1 MKEQA
6 MSETQPKTLPIANL
20 KGAAWNIHRASE
32 KDDPALLGLIESLK
46 ANGMLHRVAVRHC
59 DEDGTY
65 EIIDG
70 HRRVE
75 AAIAIGW
82 KDIPCEIHYDLTD
95 ADAQALTATANIQRL
110 ENDPLLEAELIERL
124 SGTGKT
130 YVQIAAI
137 LGKDERYVARRAR
150 LCNLTEVWKA
160 WFGQVEATA
169 DLMEFVAAHEKE
181 LQDEVFKA
189 LEIDEED
196 GDVDEDDI
204 EREFK
209 NRLRKLDETTPFDI
223 AEAGCT
229 RCPYNTANHGLLFP
243 VEEDDDC
250 KGRCERAACFTEKW
264 NVSTDAKIEE
274 LRKRKVA
281 VKEAKQKWDI
291 PNYWNATPN
300 KERRN
305 KEPWVY
311 TEDGLKRLVWT
322 EPRKDPRSAA
332 PAKTEAEKA
341 EERRIKKAHS
351 AWDKARKSAYAK
363 LRAAIGHDR
372 EKAEMVA
379 SGITSNPAWIKK
391 QEEMIVAMWT
401 DGYAYDGECQKV
413 FDMLDH
419 RHFVELGMAGVV
431 TEEEAKALTTPDPA
445 LAPKAEDNGEEA

>member
-6 MSETQPKTLPIANL
+6 MSETQPKTLPIATL
-20 KGAAWNIHRASE
+20 KGAAWNTHRRSE
-32 KDDPALLGLIESLK
+32 MDDPAFRGLIESLK
-46 ANGMLHRVAVRHC
+46 TNGMLHRVAVRHC
-59 DEDGTY
+59 DEDGMY

-70 HRRVE
+70 HRRAE
-75 AAIAIGW
+75 AALRIGW
-82 KDIPCEIHYDLTD
+82 TDIPCEIHYDLTD

-124 SGTGKT
+124 SGSGKT

-169 DLMEFVAAHEKE
+169 DTMEFVAAHEKE
-181 LQDEVFKA
+181 LQDEIFKA
-189 LEIDEED
+189 LEIDGED
-196 GDVDEDDI
+196 GDVDEDYI

-223 AEAGCT
+223 YVAGCT
-229 RCPYNTANHGLLFP
+229 TCPYNTANHGLLFP

-264 NVSTDAKIEE
+264 NAATDAKIEE
-274 LRKRKVA
+274 LRKKKVA
-281 VKEAKQKWDI
+281 VKEAKQKWDV
-291 PNYWNATPN
+291 PSYWNATPN
-300 KERRN
+300 KERKN

-311 TEDGLKRLVWT
+311 TEDGLKRIVWT
-322 EPRKDPRSAA
+322 EPRIGTKSAA
-332 PAKTEAEKA
+332 PAKTVAEKA

-363 LRAAIGHDR
+363 LRAAIGRDFKKSAMLAR
-372 EKAEMVA
+372 
-379 SGITSNPAWIKK
+379 GLTSNPLWIQNK
-391 QEEMIVAMWT
+391 EAEIISMWT

-413 FDMLDH
+413 FDMIGAN
-419 RHFVELGMAGVV
+419 ELATLGVAAI
-431 TEEEAKALTTPDPA
+431 TEDEKTALTSPDPA
-445 LAPKAEDNGEEA
+445 LAPKDTANGEEA